1 MAERTPFK
9 IFPEEDGDPAALE
22 KHCLKGPGGIT
33 SNSKDSRSM
42 TEKSSFAEDQVLNEM
57 KSLGVVCSKESNQIF
72 VYCRE
77 FFTELSLPAATKQ
90 DEISLGQWI
99 EFTAENRDGQYFEI
113 VSFCKIDPPFPTLP
127 MANTVVVK
135 CEMRIPTDI
144 NENRNQVM
152 ESQIS
157 KRVLLGSG
165 RVVDECKGKNTAVV
179 LRYASMMGMRLAI
192 GRSKA

>member
-1 MAERTPFK
+1 MNMRDQNLGNRMAERTPFK

-22 KHCLKGPGGIT
+22 KQCLKGPGGIT

-90 DEISLGQWI
+90 NEVSLDNGL
-99 EFTAENRDGQYFEI
+99 NLLR
-113 VSFCKIDPPFPTLP
+113 KIGKD
-127 MANTVVVK
+127 NT
-135 CEMRIPTDI
+135 
-144 NENRNQVM
+144 
-152 ESQIS
+152 S
-157 KRVLLGSG
+157 K
-165 RVVDECKGKNTAVV
+165 
-179 LRYASMMGMRLAI
+179 
-192 GRSKA
+192 